1 MLKGALLGLANRRSV
16 YQLITRYGLLSDI
29 AWRYVAGERLQDGVA
44 VARALNG
51 RGLHVS
57 LDHLGES
64 VSSEAEAAEATS
76 AYLDAL
82 KAIGTEHLAANIS
95 LKLTQLGLDLSP
107 DLARDN
113 LRRRGLGIG
122 GHLLEHGR
130 RVVAAGNA
138 HQHLRGHGN
147 LGAAIW

>member
-113 LRRRGLGIG
+113 LRRV
-122 GHLLEHGR
+122 LECARATGDVFVRLDMESSVYTDRTLDLH
-130 RVVAAGNA
+130 
-138 HQHLRGHGN
+138 
-147 LGAAIW
+147 